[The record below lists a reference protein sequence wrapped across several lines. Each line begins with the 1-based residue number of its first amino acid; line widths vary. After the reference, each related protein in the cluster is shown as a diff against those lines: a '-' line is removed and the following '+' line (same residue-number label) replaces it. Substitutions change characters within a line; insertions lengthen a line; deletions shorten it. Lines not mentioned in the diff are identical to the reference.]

1 VIKCTTSYEYGG
13 VTASFEYT
21 GETKEE
27 VERKIHEQFLTE
39 SSMLLTVCAAEG
51 RTMIPIDVVFERN
64 WNDGE
69 EIELVSTRLP
79 LEDAHVLE
87 RPGYVHW
94 MANVQLMD
102 GRWGGMLAIG
112 DRPKELLIAA
122 IERYI
127 PGWYFRNFRTPGGVV
142 DSPDEVSVHLTFE
155 DGSTHTIKVT
165 KQQAVSA
172 MLAGELNTHTKR
184 GGG

>member
-1 VIKCTTSYEYGG
+1 MIKCTTSYEYGG
-13 VTASFEYT
+13 VKASFEYT
-21 GETKEE
+21 GDTKEE

-51 RTMIPIDVVFERN
+51 RTMRPIDVLFERN

-79 LEDAHVLE
+79 LEEARVLE
-87 RPGYVHW
+87 QPGYVRW
-94 MANVQLMD
+94 MSNVKLMD
-102 GRWGGMLAIG
+102 GRSTGMFAIG
-112 DRPKELLIAA
+112 DRDKTLLIGA

-127 PGWYFRNFRTPGGVV
+127 PGWYYRNFRTPGGVV
-142 DSPDEVSVHLTFE
+142 NTPDEVLVHLMFE
-155 DGSTHTIKVT
+155 DGSTHTIKVA

-172 MLAGELNTHTKR
+172 MLAGELNTRTKR